1 MPEGSFRYY
10 QRGSNKI
17 DHAKLHLT
25 LRSIPNIID
34 IVICLIIEL
43 VRARRAEGEEV
54 EVEEIEL
61 EIRRLVCFGNKP
73 HG

>member
-1 MPEGSFRYY
+1 
-10 QRGSNKI
+10 
-17 DHAKLHLT
+17 L
-25 LRSIPNIID
+25 
-34 IVICLIIEL
+34 EL
-43 VRARRAEGEEV
+43 VRARRAEGEGV